1 MVFPL
6 ICKVAF
12 KNFYNTKSAGDK
24 CTLYS
29 DRNLI
34 NRRNVREN
42 VDAAVNPCR
51 KFFELEI
58 KARLVASA
66 VHELGMNNLFD
77 SPTGEFCQPNLPE
90 VSDIEKKEYLHK
102 VASRVVDSYV
112 IRREKV
118 ESIFNSLSA
127 AEEEEAS
134 NRRNQTDDGR
144 FICNFP
150 GCGKLSNSMASKCR
164 IMNQPTTHPS
174 QLLILNSHSS
184 QVRGCLTNLSLK
196 RMTCLITNV
205 PSESMAC

>member
-1 MVFPL
+1 MVYSL

-58 KARLVASA
+58 KARLIASA
-66 VHELGMNNLFD
+66 VHELGMNNLSD

-90 VSDIEKKEYLHK
+90 ASDIEKKEYLHK

-112 IRREKV
+112 IRRENV
-118 ESIFNSLSA
+118 ESIFNSLLA
-127 AEEEEAS
+127 AEEDEAS

-150 GCGKLSNSMASKCR
+150 GCGKTFKVNGKRLRDHES
-164 IMNQPTTHPS
+164 THNPPISTSDS
-174 QLLILNSHSS
+174 Q
-184 QVRGCLTNLSLK
+184 QSLFS
-196 RMTCLITNV
+196 REGVSAV
-205 PSESMAC
+205 PVPE